1 MSMKERA
8 ERIKANVPK
17 VYEAGKRAEYDA
29 FWDAFQASDRQSYA
43 RMFNEWKP
51 SIFYPKYDIVPLSD
65 CERLF
70 NNWKDKD
77 ASELDLR
84 ARLEEC
90 GVTLDLSH
98 ATRFEKLFAYSAFTV
113 LPTVDLSGFLY
124 SSDTYSNSMFQCC
137 RRLKTIEKLI
147 VNPLVWYTNAF
158 EQCYA
163 LEDLTV
169 EGEIGNS
176 IDLHWSKE
184 LTPKSV
190 EAVIKALSGSVTGK
204 TLTLDRRVKERLLK
218 KIEDE
223 AEDEGT
229 KKAEEI
235 AKKYWE
241 RLVAS
246 KSNWTIALV

>member
-1 MSMKERA
+1 MSMNERA

-17 VYEAGKRAEYDA
+17 VYEAGKRAEYDT

-77 ASELDLR
+77 ASELDLK

-98 ATRFEKLFAYSAFTV
+98 ATRFERLFSYSAFTV
-113 LPTVDLSGFLY
+113 LPTVDLSGFPY
-124 SSDTYSNSMFQCC
+124 GSDTYSNSMFQCC

-147 VNPLVWYTNAF
+147 VTPLVWYTNAF

-163 LEDLTV
+163 LENLTV

-176 IDLHWSKE
+176 VDLHWSSG
-184 LTPKSV
+184 LTTKSV
-190 EAVIKALSGSVTGK
+190 KSVFAALSGSVKNK
-204 TLTLDRRVKERLLK
+204 TLTLAKSVKSHFIITDNTGAK
-218 KIEDE
+218 DE
-223 AEDEGT
+223 
-229 KKAEEI
+229 KVWI
-235 AKKYWE
+235 S
-241 RLVAS
+241 LVAS
-246 KSNWTIALV
+246 KPNWTIVLV